1 VDIGRSISFIFEDRS
16 WIAKILIMAVLFIIP
31 IIGWLLIGGYLL
43 RLLTNVINGQS
54 DPLPEWN
61 NWGGDIAGGL
71 KAFVVGLVWSI
82 PAGIFNY
89 VLNLGDNW
97 LLSLVAWIGGLV
109 WSAITASALC
119 DLAVSG
125 NIADAFSRR
134 AVDRVL
140 QNLNIW
146 AIVIVMSFVF
156 SLLALVGLI
165 GFIVGVLFTL
175 AIALTAQMHL
185 TGQAYRAS
193 EGRGTVPSPRF

>member
-1 VDIGRSISFIFEDRS
+1 MDIGRSISFIFEDRS